1 MRRLLTTCAA
11 ALMLATMANA
21 SHAQSFN
28 CGYAKKPSEVA
39 ICQSLNLSMMDES
52 MASKYF
58 YIVNQLP
65 PKESKM
71 MRSEQ
76 AAWLRSRDA
85 CGYDAGCLMSSY
97 TGRIVELCQWMG
109 YFGWPAACYAN

>member
-1 MRRLLTTCAA
+1 MRRLLAICAVLA
-11 ALMLATMANA
+11 ATATA

-65 PKESKM
+65 PKESTM

-76 AAWLRSRDA
+76 AAWLRRRDA

-109 YFGWPAACYAN
+109 YFGWPTACYAN